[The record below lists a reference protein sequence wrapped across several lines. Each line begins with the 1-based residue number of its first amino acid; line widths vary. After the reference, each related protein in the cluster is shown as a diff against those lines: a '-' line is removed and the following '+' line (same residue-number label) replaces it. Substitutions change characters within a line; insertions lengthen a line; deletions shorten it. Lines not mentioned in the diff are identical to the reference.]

1 MSPAIGTSSDFV
13 DFAPHAG
20 RIEHRHAAC
29 ERASACHDPC
39 VTERDADCFE
49 RGPVPFADFLY
60 HENRRLAFEHPRL
73 AVGSDAVSGGDGR
86 IAPESGIAPALTSPE
101 SARPVDAAR
110 SESNAGEQRTTRQGA
125 IVLNLSRPTL
135 VAKFIDL
142 YA

>member
-1 MSPAIGTSSDFV
+1 MSPAIGTSSDCL
-13 DFAPHAG
+13 DFAPHLG

-73 AVGSDAVSGGDGR
+73 AVGSDAGVGMDAR
-86 IAPESGIAPALTSPE
+86 IAPDSGIATTPTSPE
-101 SARPVDAAR
+101 SARREDAAR
-110 SESNAGEQRTTRQGA
+110 SESHAVEQRTTRQVA